1 MSIFKG
7 DDLEKA
13 RRRAE
18 RREEFEEKKARLKR
32 WLINN
37 KETIMVCAPI
47 IIGAA
52 AKGVNALNR
61 SIKVKQE
68 RDLKELY
75 CYDPSLG
82 HYWRLRRKLNNSDW
96 VKIDSRRKNG
106 ERMADILSDLKVL
119 K

>member
-1 MSIFKG
+1 MFEFNRS
-7 DDLEKA
+7 DLERARKKA
-13 RRRAE
+13 Q
-18 RREEFEEKKARLKR
+18 RREEFEEKKARLK
-32 WLINN
+32 WWFYNN
-37 KETIMVCAPI
+37 KETIMVCAPVI
-47 IIGAA
+47 LGAA

-61 SIKVKQE
+61 GIKVKQE

-82 HYWRLRRKLNNSDW
+82 HYWKLRRKLNNSDW
-96 VKIDSRRKNG
+96 VKIDSRRRNG